1 MSGHAHGLRISAES
15 IFQRPY
21 VSHRFEWLAF
31 GKEDRTHGSGDIRSG
46 HCHGW
51 NINLGMHA
59 QAHKPILPDGVSR
72 YVLIYQGFAA

>member
-1 MSGHAHGLRISAES
+1 MHTVSVFQLSRFFSVRMCHIDLNGLRSA
-15 IFQRPY
+15 R
-21 VSHRFEWLAF
+21 
-31 GKEDRTHGSGDIRSG
+31 RTERMGSGDIRSG